1 MRVAIVGA
9 GIVGVATAYEL
20 AAEGHEVMVFERHGS
35 VAAQA
40 SFAPGGLIAPPLV
53 APWSA
58 VHDGAATAAPWH
70 LASRL
75 DAGAWRWLRAAR
87 RHDDAPQGHAGGDAL
102 QTLARM
108 SLARLRA
115 LANEVH
121 IAHERTQG
129 CLVLWRDDA
138 DLAQARPWLKH
149 MAEAGARF
157 ELLDAAH
164 CRALEPGL
172 GLETPLRAGVRL
184 PDAEAGNVRQFAH
197 ELRSEAQR
205 LGVGFRFD
213 TPVLS
218 ITAGRQPTLVH
229 GSTSEPVSATFDA
242 IVVCAALD
250 AAPLLHP
257 LGLKLPLRGLH
268 GYSLTAPLRQVE
280 QHPDIGPRA
289 ALLDHRHEVSICRL
303 GQRVRVAGVA
313 ELGGDAQRI
322 DDAAIATLYQVLHDW
337 FPGAAQLDRVQRWK
351 GARTL
356 LPDGLPAIGRSALEG
371 IWLNLGHGA
380 HGWAL
385 ACGCA
390 RLIADQLAGRR
401 PMLDA
406 SAMDPARL
414 R

>member
-20 AAEGHEVMVFERHGS
+20 AAEGYEVSVFERHGS

-40 SFAPGGLIAPPLV
+40 SFAPGGLIAPALV
-53 APWSA
+53 SPWSA
-58 VHDGAATAAPWH
+58 AHGEATAAPWH

-75 DAGAWRWLRAAR
+75 DAGSWRWLRAAR
-87 RHDDAPQGHAGGDAL
+87 KHADAPPAGTQAL
-102 QTLARM
+102 QALARA
-108 SLARLRA
+108 SLARLQR
-115 LANEVH
+115 LTVELH

-129 CLVLWRDDA
+129 CLVLWRDDQ
-138 DLAQARPWLKH
+138 DLAQARPWLKR
-149 MAEAGARF
+149 MAEAGKRF
-157 ELLDAAH
+157 ELLDAAR

-184 PDAEAGNVRQFAH
+184 PDAEIGNVRQFAH

-205 LGVGFRFD
+205 LGASFRFD
-213 TPVLS
+213 TPVHSL
-218 ITAGRQPTLVH
+218 TAGRTPTLVH
-229 GSTSEPVSATFDA
+229 GSSSDSSSESFDA
-242 IVVCAALD
+242 IVICAALD
-250 AAPLLHP
+250 AAPLLRP
-257 LGLKLPLRGLH
+257 LGLKLALRGLH
-268 GYSLTAPLRQVE
+268 GYSLTAPLRHVDS
-280 QHPDIGPRA
+280 HPDIGPRA
-289 ALLDHRHEVSICRL
+289 GLLDHRHEVSICRL

-313 ELGGDAQRI
+313 ELGGDAERF

-351 GARTL
+351 GTRTL
-356 LPDGLPAIGRSALEG
+356 LPDGLPAIGRSGLEG

-385 ACGCA
+385 ACGSA
-390 RLIADQLAGRR
+390 RLIADQLASRH
-401 PMLDA
+401 PAVDA